1 MYDANRELINN
12 YQLYEKLLY
21 DRRYMNVSLEI
32 EIDKNWNIIY
42 SEVLANEINP
52 KEKYLY
58 CEV

>member
-1 MYDANRELINN
+1 MYDANRELINS

-52 KEKYLY
+52 K
-58 CEV
+58 

>member
-1 MYDANRELINN
+1 MYDANRELINS

-52 KEKYLY
+52 KEKYFY
-58 CEV
+58 CEI